1 MAPTRDDLAAAI
13 GKILFLKL
21 SKEQAQQL
29 LKDAGATPD
38 WEVVRN
44 FTRHALSSVS
54 AARSLSTHFAKEVA
68 VLDAVLEP
76 QVFLGGATP
85 CVADLACYIALI
97 PAMLAF
103 TDEYK
108 WALCNASRWF
118 DHMQHLVEG
127 LAPPSALKCDR
138 RVVFNYDIPM
148 PPPKVASLLPLIA
161 SPTDMAAAESA
172 TAMPTGA
179 PSVGAGPSGDAATA
193 PKADEKAEKAN
204 KAEKAEKKEKKE
216 KKEKPAPPPAEE
228 GQSDVSKL
236 DIRVGLIIS
245 AERHPEADK
254 LYVEQVDVG
263 EDKPRTVVSGLVPY
277 MPADALTNRRA
288 VLLCNLKPQ
297 KMKGIESQAMV
308 LAASDAEH
316 TIVELLSPPA
326 ECAIGERIFFD
337 GHPGEPLAPNVIN
350 KKKVWE
356 AVQPELGTD
365 AACVAQYKG
374 VPFNTSH
381 GACTVATIA
390 LGTIK

>member
-254 LYVEQVDVG
+254 LVRCHSPATLLIAPYPVAV
-263 EDKPRTVVSGLVPY
+263 TLSGSRARRCMAVCRASRRRRGQATHGGLRACAIHACRRPDQS
-277 MPADALTNRRA
+277 PCRAAL
-288 VLLCNLKPQ
+288 Q
-297 KMKGIESQAMV
+297 SQA
-308 LAASDAEH
+308 AED
-316 TIVELLSPPA
+316 E
-326 ECAIGERIFFD
+326 
-337 GHPGEPLAPNVIN
+337 GH
-350 KKKVWE
+350 
-356 AVQPELGTD
+356 
-365 AACVAQYKG
+365 
-374 VPFNTSH
+374 
-381 GACTVATIA
+381 
-390 LGTIK
+390 